1 MIGAARGS
9 IRVAHVI
16 TRLDLGG
23 AQDNTLH
30 TVSRLQPPF
39 EAHLFAGPGGLLDA
53 EAKAGLGEAL
63 RFVPALVHPIH
74 PVRDAQAV
82 VSLARAFRRLAPSVV
97 HTHSSKAG
105 IVGRAAA
112 RLAGVPVVVHS
123 IHGFGFHDRQPAWL
137 RAALVAAERAAR
149 PWTTHFVSVSATH
162 LERGAAL
169 GIVDP
174 ERGTVIRS
182 GVHLADLTAAADKA
196 ERCGRA
202 AGRAAFGLPAEGPV
216 VGMVA
221 CLKPQKA
228 PLDFVAAAARIAK
241 ARPDATFVIAGDGP
255 LREAVEAR
263 AEALGIAGRL
273 RLLGWRRDVP
283 DLLAVFDVAVLTSLW
298 EGLPRVVP
306 EAIAAGRP
314 LVVTAVDG
322 AAEILEHEEHALL
335 VPPSDPD
342 AVAREVLRLLDD
354 PALGRRL
361 VVAARPLLQGF
372 DIDRM
377 VREQESLYARL
388 LEKAAAGVA
397 MATTPG
403 GPFPGTGRRAV

>member
-1 MIGAARGS
+1 V

-30 TVSRLQPPF
+30 TVSRLGPPF
-39 EAHLFAGPGGLLDA
+39 EARLYAGPGGLLDT
-53 EAKAGLGEAL
+53 EATARLGGTL
-63 RFVPALVHPIH
+63 GFVPSLVHPIH
-74 PVRDAQAV
+74 PLRDPQAV
-82 VSLARAFRRLAPSVV
+82 FALARELRRFAPAIV

-123 IHGFGFHDRQPAWL
+123 IHGFGFHDGQPAWL
-137 RAALVAAERAAR
+137 RAALVAAERMAR
-149 PWTTHFVSVSATH
+149 PWTTHFVSVAATH

-169 GIVDP
+169 GIVD
-174 ERGTVIRS
+174 RDRATVIRS
-182 GVHLADLTAAADKA
+182 GVHLVDLAAAA
-196 ERCGRA
+196 ERATRRGRA
-202 AGRAAFGLPAEGPV
+202 AGRASLGVPAEGPI

-228 PLDFVAAAARIAK
+228 PLDFVEAAARIAA
-241 ARPDATFVIAGDGP
+241 ARPDASFVIAGDGP
-255 LREAVEAR
+255 LREAVAAR
-263 AEALGIAGRL
+263 AQALGIEARL
-273 RLLGWRRDVP
+273 HLLGWRRDVP
-283 DLLAVFDVAVLTSLW
+283 DLLAAFDVAVLTSLW

-322 AAEILEHEEHALL
+322 AAEILKHGEHALL
-335 VPPSDPD
+335 VRPSDPE
-342 AVAREVLRLLDD
+342 AVAREVLRLLGD
-354 PALGRRL
+354 PDLGRRL
-361 VVAARPLLQGF
+361 VDAARPLLQGF

-377 VREQESLYARL
+377 VGEQEALYARL
-388 LEKAAAGVA
+388 LEKAPEARALAAASSRGNA
-397 MATTPG
+397 PG
-403 GPFPGTGRRAV
+403 AGRRAA

>member
-1 MIGAARGS
+1 M

-30 TVSRLQPPF
+30 TV
-39 EAHLFAGPGGLLDA
+39 AHLGAPYDAQLFAGPGGILDA
-53 EAKAGLGEAL
+53 EAAGRLGDAL
-63 RFVPALVHPIH
+63 TFVPSLVHPIR
-74 PVRDAQAV
+74 PVRDLLAV
-82 VSLARAFRRLAPSVV
+82 RDLARAFREIRPAIV

-137 RAALVAAERAAR
+137 RRTLVAAERAAC
-149 PWTTHFVSVSATH
+149 PWTTHFVSVAGIH
-162 LERGAAL
+162 LVRGAAL

-174 ERGTVIRS
+174 RRASVVRS
-182 GVHLADLTAAADKA
+182 GVHLAALGAAA
-196 ERCGRA
+196 ERA
-202 AGRAAFGLPAEGPV
+202 AATGTGALRAALHLPATGPI

-228 PLDFVAAAARIAK
+228 PLDFVEAAARVASR
-241 ARPDATFVIAGDGP
+241 RPDATFVMVGDGP
-255 LREAVEAR
+255 LRPAVEAR
-263 AEALGIAGRL
+263 ARALGIDGRL

-283 DLLAVFDVAVLTSLW
+283 DLLACFDVVALTSLW

-322 AAEILEHEEHALL
+322 AAEILRHEEHALL
-335 VPPSDPD
+335 VPPSDPA
-342 AVAREVLRLLDD
+342 AVADQVLRLLQD
-354 PALGRRL
+354 PALAHRL
-361 VVAARPLLQGF
+361 VAAARPLLTEF

-388 LEKAAAGVA
+388 LQGVPGVPA
-397 MATTPG
+397 VARVSGWPG
-403 GPFPGTGRRAV
+403 GPGRRAA

>member
-1 MIGAARGS
+1 M

-39 EAHLFAGPGGLLDA
+39 EPHLFAGCGGLLDA
-53 EAKAGLGEAL
+53 EAERRLGAGLT
-63 RFVPALVHPIH
+63 FVPSLVHPIH
-74 PVRDAQAV
+74 PLRDLQAV
-82 VSLARAFRRLAPSVV
+82 LALARAFRRLKPAIV

-112 RLAGVPVVVHS
+112 RLARVPVVLHS
-123 IHGFGFHDRQPAWL
+123 IHGFGFHDGQPAWL
-137 RAALVAAERAAR
+137 RRTLVAAERAAR
-149 PWTTHFVSVSATH
+149 PWTTHFIAVAASHVQ
-162 LERGAAL
+162 RGAEL

-174 ERGTVIRS
+174 DRASVLRS
-182 GVHLADLTAAADKA
+182 GVHLDDLAAAA
-196 ERCGRA
+196 ARSERTGRA
-202 AGRAAFGLPAEGPV
+202 ALRAALGLPAGGPI

-228 PLDFVAAAARIAK
+228 PLDFVEAAARVASL
-241 ARPDATFVIAGDGP
+241 RPDATFVLVGDGP
-255 LREAVEAR
+255 LRPAVEAR
-263 AEALGIAGRL
+263 ARALGIGGRMHL
-273 RLLGWRRDVP
+273 MGWRRDVP
-283 DLLAVFDVAVLTSLW
+283 DLLAAFDVAVLTSLW

-306 EAIAAGRP
+306 EAIAAGCP

-322 AAEILEHEEHALL
+322 AAEILRHDQHALL
-335 VPPSDPD
+335 VPPSDPV
-342 AVAREVLRLLDD
+342 AVGREVLKVLAD

-361 VVAARPLLQGF
+361 VEAARPLLCEF

-377 VREQESLYARL
+377 VRDQEALYTRL
-388 LEKAAAGVA
+388 LAGAGAAVSPEEQVSGGAGRGARRRVA
-397 MATTPG
+397 
-403 GPFPGTGRRAV
+403 

>member
-1 MIGAARGS
+1 V

-30 TVSRLQPPF
+30 TVAQLRAPY
-39 EAHLFAGPGGLLDA
+39 EAHLLAGPGGMLDA
-53 EAKAGLGEAL
+53 EARQRFGDAL
-63 RFVPALVHPIH
+63 TFVPSLVHPIR
-74 PVRDAQAV
+74 PVQDLLAV
-82 VSLARAFRRLAPSVV
+82 RRLARAFLRLRPAIV

-137 RAALVAAERAAR
+137 RTTLVAAERMAR
-149 PWTTHFVSVSATH
+149 PWTTHFVSVAAVH
-162 LERGAAL
+162 LARGAAL

-174 ERGTVIRS
+174 GRASVVRS
-182 GVHLADLTAAADKA
+182 GVHLGALAAAAD
-196 ERCGRA
+196 RA
-202 AGRAAFGLPAEGPV
+202 AAAGTATLRAGLGLPEKGPI

-228 PLDFVAAAARIAK
+228 PLDFVEAAARVATR
-241 ARPDATFVIAGDGP
+241 RPDATFVMVGDGP
-255 LREAVEAR
+255 LRPAVEAR
-263 AEALGIAGRL
+263 ARALGLDGRL

-283 DLLAVFDVAVLTSLW
+283 DLLAAFDVVALTSLW

-306 EAIAAGRP
+306 EAIAASRP
-314 LVVTAVDG
+314 LVVTAIDG
-322 AAEILEHEEHALL
+322 AAELLRHDEHALL
-335 VPPSDPD
+335 VPASDP
-342 AVAREVLRLLDD
+342 AAAAGQILRLLED
-354 PALGRRL
+354 PSLARRL
-361 VVAARPLLQGF
+361 VATARPLLTEF

-377 VREQESLYARL
+377 VREQESLYGRL
-388 LEKAAAGVA
+388 LQEAPGAGLE
-397 MATTPG
+397 G
-403 GPFPGTGRRAV
+403 GGAGRGAGRRAA

>member
-1 MIGAARGS
+1 M

-16 TRLDLGG
+16 TRLELGG

-30 TVSRLQPPF
+30 TV
-39 EAHLFAGPGGLLDA
+39 AHLRPPYDAHLLAGPGGILDV
-53 EAKAGLGEAL
+53 EARVRLGDAL
-63 RFVPALVHPIH
+63 TFVPSLVHPIR
-74 PVRDAQAV
+74 PVRDLLAV
-82 VSLARAFRRLAPSVV
+82 RDLARAFRRLRPAIV

-123 IHGFGFHDRQPAWL
+123 IHGFGFHDRQAAWL
-137 RAALVAAERAAR
+137 RRALIAAERIAR
-149 PWTTHFVSVSATH
+149 PWTTHFVSVAGVH
-162 LERGAAL
+162 LARGTAL

-174 ERGTVIRS
+174 ERASVVRS
-182 GVHLADLTAAADKA
+182 GVHLGALAAAAD
-196 ERCGRA
+196 RA
-202 AGRAAFGLPAEGPV
+202 ARSGTAALRAGLGFPAQGPI

-228 PLDFVAAAARIAK
+228 PLDFVEAAARVASR
-241 ARPDATFVIAGDGP
+241 RPDATFVMVGDGP
-255 LREAVEAR
+255 LRAAVEAR
-263 AEALGIAGRL
+263 ARALGLDGRL
-273 RLLGWRRDVP
+273 HLLGWRRDVP
-283 DLLAVFDVAVLTSLW
+283 DLLPAFDVVTLTSLW

-322 AAEILEHEEHALL
+322 AAELLRHEEHALL
-335 VPPSDPD
+335 VPPSDPG
-342 AVAREVLRLLDD
+342 AVAGQILRLLEE
-354 PALGRRL
+354 PALARRL
-361 VVAARPLLQGF
+361 VGSARPLLAEF

-388 LEKAAAGVA
+388 LQGVA
-397 MATTPG
+397 EAALTGPADGSIVPG
-403 GPFPGTGRRAV
+403 GAGRGAGRRAA